1 MICWK
6 NAKDWANKKG
16 IVVIPMSRNNEH
28 ILDNY
33 NAVNGFDGIER
44 YILDKEEME
53 MLDSFEEGYTRFRK
67 HL

>member
-1 MICWK
+1 
-6 NAKDWANKKG
+6 
-16 IVVIPMSRNNEH
+16 MSRNNEH